1 MSNII
6 KIYGLRTS
14 GSNWLQWLL
23 ENNINDTI
31 VLRNQLAWKHGN
43 PTNKIDWTGE
53 EIYWDDKHALGY
65 EYGKVLDSIKYEK
78 LKNGKNILE
87 IKDEVEEVFNSG
99 KLIHCFIVKHPY
111 SWMHSRVIK
120 RNKNLEQ
127 EIRDWNER
135 IKSYFEF
142 DYPSKIVISYEKLN
156 MNPKLEIEN
165 ICNKFLLNIKSDFR
179 DTNDNLTHGFI
190 SNGTR
195 KKLNH
200 NFLDFFKNDFKVEQ
214 LLKIDSL
221 IDEESLKLYNS
232 L

>member
-53 EIYWDDKHALGY
+53 EICWDDKHALGY

-87 IKDEVEEVFNSG
+87 IKDEVEEDFNSG

-111 SWMHSRVIK
+111 TWMDSRINK
-120 RNKNLEQ
+120 RKKDLET
-127 EIRDWNER
+127 EISDWNQR
-135 IKSYFEF
+135 IKSYFDF
-142 DYPSKIVISYEKLN
+142 NYPSKVIV
-156 MNPKLEIEN
+156 
-165 ICNKFLLNIKSDFR
+165 
-179 DTNDNLTHGFI
+179 
-190 SNGTR
+190 
-195 KKLNH
+195 
-200 NFLDFFKNDFKVEQ
+200 
-214 LLKIDSL
+214 
-221 IDEESLKLYNS
+221 
-232 L
+232 